1 MVGIKT
7 LTIGYTKD
15 FELAEKIARA
25 TGAKELAI
33 ETRPEGDT
41 LMLSAEEQAEW
52 RNRGWLLVGR
62 TAKKTL
68 VADHAGENQPEKEK
82 KSEIQSVHGKEGF
95 SEGGRLKA
103 HMLIKT
109 GSESID
115 GDYNDDDRTKD
126 DDGKESGDESE
137 EDTTEQSA

>member
-68 VADHAGENQPEKEK
+68 VADHAGENQPEKGK
-82 KSEIQSVHGKEGF
+82 KSEIQNVHGKEGF

-115 GDYNDDDRTKD
+115 GDYDDDDRTED
-126 DDGKESGDESE
+126 DDGKESGDELE
-137 EDTTEQSA
+137 EDTTEQDA